1 MIKKELKIFIVIF
14 IILTALMHYKEF
26 LSHPIEHILALSS
39 SGAYGIGAIHPIVF
53 TLLGYLVLLV
63 PRMILKLFK
72 RKA

>member
-14 IILTALMHYKEF
+14 TILTALMHYKEF

-39 SGAYGIGAIHPIVF
+39 SGAYGIGAIHPLFF
-53 TLLGYLVLLV
+53 TLIVYLVVLV

-72 RKA
+72 KKA